1 MTCCCMDFWSGN
13 GGRLGMSSRAA
24 VNLPSVWHREAAVPA
39 TRWGEGPGPTRV
51 DLAIVGGGLMA
62 AWLAYHASARAG
74 GRWTITVFSDRAL
87 AHGASGRNAGFVLGG
102 TSELYATLVGQLG
115 RPAARE
121 LLALSQR
128 NRQLVRAMLGPDGDR
143 VEYRETGSLYLGAPD
158 EGETL
163 AKTVRWLVEDGVAA
177 ESWPMGQV
185 PPSLRSLG
193 LPRAAFFP
201 EDGAVQPV
209 HLVAMLVGQA
219 RRAGVQWYT
228 GARVGAWTLQD
239 GAGVR
244 LTVGGD
250 HVLAERVV
258 LCTNAWL
265 GQLVPA
271 LARVVRPTRGQ
282 VLATGPV
289 ALDYSYPVYA
299 DHGYLYWRPRPD
311 GSLVLGG
318 RRNLDFDTEATDVL
332 ALNPRIQDALTA
344 LAARLAGGPVAVTDR
359 WAGIMGFTP
368 DHLPLVGPV
377 APGLWVAGG
386 FGGHGVAMTGAV
398 GDLLA
403 QHLLSAAPLP
413 RSLDPTRFHAPA

>member
-1 MTCCCMDFWSGN
+1 MTCCCTDFWSGN
-13 GGRLGMSSRAA
+13 GGPVGMSSRAA
-24 VNLPSVWHREAAVPA
+24 ADLPSVWHREAAVPA
-39 TRWGEGPGPTRV
+39 TRWGDGARPSRC

-62 AWLAYHASARAG
+62 AWLAYHASARAD
-74 GRWTITVFSDRAL
+74 GRWTITVLSDRPL

-115 RPAARE
+115 RPVARE
-121 LLALSQR
+121 LLALSQS
-128 NRQLVRAMLGPDGDR
+128 NRQHVRTVLGPDGER
-143 VEYRETGSLYLGAPD
+143 AEYRETGSLYLGAPD

-163 AKTVRWLVEDGVAA
+163 ANTVRWLVEDGVAA
-177 ESWPMGQV
+177 ESWMPGRV
-185 PPSLRSLG
+185 PSSLRSLG
-193 LPRAAFFP
+193 LPHAAFFP

-209 HLVAMLVGQA
+209 HLVAKLVRQA
-219 RRAGVQWYT
+219 GRAGVQWYT
-228 GARVGAWTLQD
+228 GARVTAWTVQD
-239 GAGVR
+239 GAGIR

-250 HVLAERVV
+250 HVWAERVV

-271 LARVVRPTRGQ
+271 LAPVVRPTRGQ

-289 ALDYSYPVYA
+289 ALDYPYPVYA

-318 RRNLDFDTEATDVL
+318 RRQLDPETEATDAL

-344 LAARLAGGPVAVTDR
+344 LATRLAGGTVAVTDR

-386 FGGHGVAMTGAV
+386 FSGHGVAMTGAV

-413 RSLDPTRFHAPA
+413 QSLNPARFYAPA

>member
-1 MTCCCMDFWSGN
+1 MTCCCTDSWSGN
-13 GGRLGMSSRAA
+13 GGRLGVSSPAA
-24 VNLPSVWHREAAVPA
+24 VDLPSVWQREAAVPA
-39 TRWGEGPGPTRV
+39 TRWGDVRTPTRV
-51 DLAIVGGGLMA
+51 DLAIVGCGLMA
-62 AWLAYHASARAG
+62 AWLAYHASARAA
-74 GRWTITVFSDRAL
+74 GRWTIAVLSDRAL
-87 AHGASGRNAGFVLGG
+87 ADGASGRNAGFVLGG
-102 TSELYATLVGQLG
+102 TSELYASLVGQLG

-121 LLALSQR
+121 LLALSQT
-128 NRQLVRAMLGPDGDR
+128 NRQLVRTVLGPDGGR
-143 VEYRETGSLYLGAPD
+143 AEYRETGSLYLGASD

-163 AKTVRWLVEDGVAA
+163 ANTVRWLVEDGVAA
-177 ESWPMGQV
+177 ESWPLGRV
-185 PPSLRSLG
+185 PSSLRSLG
-193 LPRAAFFP
+193 LPHAAFFP

-209 HLVAMLVGQA
+209 QLAARLVHQA
-219 RRAGVQWYT
+219 GRAGVQWYT
-228 GARVGAWTLQD
+228 GARVNAWTAQD
-239 GAGVR
+239 EAGVR
-244 LTVGGD
+244 LAVGGD

-289 ALDYSYPVYA
+289 ALDYPYPVYA

-318 RRNLDFDTEATDVL
+318 RRDRDVETEATDVL

-344 LAARLAGGPVAVTDR
+344 LAARLVGGPATVAHR

-368 DHLPLVGPV
+368 DHLPLVGPM

-386 FGGHGVAMTGAV
+386 FSGHGVAMTGAV

-403 QHLLSAAPLP
+403 QHLLSGAPLP
-413 RSLDPTRFHAPA
+413 PSLDPARFYAPA